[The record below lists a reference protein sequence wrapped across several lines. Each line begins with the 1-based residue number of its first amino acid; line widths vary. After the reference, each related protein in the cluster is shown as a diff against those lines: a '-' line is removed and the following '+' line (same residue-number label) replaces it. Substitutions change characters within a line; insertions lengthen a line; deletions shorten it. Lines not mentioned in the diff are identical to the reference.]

1 MLDRAGAATEQD
13 EALLRRAFAGQ
24 SQRMRAELETRDVP
38 TRFVEFGDVISD
50 PRRCASE
57 VCRFLGDG
65 LDAQAAA
72 AVVEPLLYRHRSL
85 DAPSKPGDRTG

>member
-1 MLDRAGAATEQD
+1 MMQMLAAAEQD

-38 TRFVEFGDVISD
+38 TRFVDFGDLIAD

-85 DAPSKPGDRTG
+85 DATAKPGDQTA